1 MKGMLYTTV
10 PIRIRKGGGKEAGGP
25 EPDIGKEVQNPPAH
39 MGAMVGGGASGA
51 TSQLTFANRN
61 SKEAKQ

>member
-10 PIRIRKGGGKEAGGP
+10 PVRTRKGGGKDLEGP
-25 EPDIGKEVQNPPAH
+25 EPDIGKEVQNPPAQ

-51 TSQLTFANRN
+51 TSQLTTVSSN
-61 SKEAKQ
+61 SKEAFS